1 MGRRR
6 PRSLVF
12 GPHMERIGYTLLPS
26 LRVEQLWSVTPRYG
40 CTINY
45 IGSKFIVKTGSV
57 HIDDAVREIIRK
69 FLLLFR
75 VPFGGVSYTLP
86 LQVVFLKPV
95 SDEMHT
101 KYFRLFSQY
110 SSLGW
115 TVNMPEPWDFSDA
128 EYDAVPNA
136 GEEHVETESDVDTVA
151 NISAPCETLQNPV
164 WIDEELDLEIHRIYD
179 EHFTCT
185 AEPSRKSNFFFDAA
199 GDWCEVMEEG
209 CYESDSGS
217 TSNWKFEKCT
227 QSPFF

>member
-12 GPHMERIGYTLLPS
+12 GPDMERIGYTLLPS

-57 HIDDAVREIIRK
+57 HTDDAVREIIRK

-75 VPFGGVSYTLP
+75 VPYGNVSYTLP

-101 KYFRLFSQY
+101 KYFRLISHY
-110 SSLGW
+110 SNVGW
-115 TVNMPEPWDFSDA
+115 IVNMPEPYNFSDVEYEA
-128 EYDAVPNA
+128 ESAS
-136 GEEHVETESDVDTVA
+136 EKHVDTESDVDTTA
-151 NISAPCETLQNPV
+151 ADISSPCKALQNPL
-164 WIDEELDLEIHRIYD
+164 WMDEELDSEIHRIYD

-185 AEPSRKSNFFFDAA
+185 AEPSSKRNFFFDAT

-227 QSPFF
+227 

>member
-12 GPHMERIGYTLLPS
+12 GPDMERIGYTLLPS

-57 HIDDAVREIIRK
+57 HTDDAVREIIRK

-75 VPFGGVSYTLP
+75 VPYGNVSYTLP

-101 KYFRLFSQY
+101 KYFRLISQY
-110 SSLGW
+110 SNVGW
-115 TVNMPEPWDFSDA
+115 MVNMPEPWDFSDA
-128 EYDAVPNA
+128 EYEA
-136 GEEHVETESDVDTVA
+136 ESDASERHVDTDSDTDTQPGVT
-151 NISAPCETLQNPV
+151 CETLHNAV
-164 WIDEELDLEIHRIYD
+164 WTDEELHSEIHGIYD

-185 AEPSRKSNFFFDAA
+185 AEPSSKRNFFFDAT

-209 CYESDSGS
+209 CYEPDSGS
-217 TSNWKFEKCT
+217 TSDWKFEECT